1 MQYIFNDLID
11 IDEDTNGV
19 FYAYDLQIM
28 ISASTNNISNMKH
41 TAEDI
46 LNKLKTSYDNN
57 RILVITNETRLIFLE
72 TSHSNKKN
80 SEDFSLNFN
89 GTKFYP

>member
-28 ISASTNNISNMKH
+28 ISASTNNISNMKYA
-41 TAEDI
+41 AEDI

>member
-28 ISASTNNISNMKH
+28 ISASTNNISNMKY